1 MPLSPSSAK
10 AGLCSGP
17 PRVRPRPRRA
27 PPRAA
32 LLLWAAALL
41 AAPLYGQQWSEDPS
55 DASTTLTSNA
65 FVPVPLLTPAM
76 PATCTGTS
84 LNGPFSFGSVSG
96 TTPQSANLA
105 YPPCQTAQGIITPP
119 SPKDIWFR
127 LDPAYADAAYRFTLY
142 GTGSP
147 STTSAGMAVY
157 EAANA
162 TGPMRLLDC
171 AIGGAYDQIYNP
183 SVEATCITP
192 GSKIYVR
199 VWPRGATPANA
210 NFNLCVMGQRTSTM
224 PDRGADETP
233 CAARTILAVGS
244 FTTMG
249 SSINYVFSCT
259 EPGMLPSNEDVKGGD
274 LWVKLVVPSSGHV
287 RLKLSYA
294 TIPANMIGSGNPVVN
309 SLGFSAYLSA
319 DCADPAQFR
328 LVGGTS
334 VQVTPAA
341 GGQPVDIRCLPP
353 GEVLYVR
360 FHSLLGSMNLKKRFG
375 QFRFE
380 WMAGNGTYPGYTPP
394 ANTQPCG
401 ATALTIG
408 ATCTGSV
415 SGTTYDMCA
424 APGIPEPTC
433 GGFAGGSQQSVWYKF
448 TAPNSGMVQID
459 AQAGTAPATQPAIAL
474 YTSNA
479 MAGDPDEGCRS
490 RLSIVS
496 CDDRQGPGPDARI
509 IQGALYPGQVYYIRV
524 WARSGSPEGNFN
536 LCVTSPVPP
545 AGTCWYM
552 IDLYA
557 KNTSGTLAME
567 VTIPPGPTVTY
578 TTSGGDPSQT
588 FLIALPAGATVNFHM
603 VSAGGGVGAT
613 GYVFHGL
620 WQVGSSDTIWWDD
633 GGYAVAG
640 PTPGPNDYFTLT
652 SACSP
657 RPHPRTDCFGMRTI
671 CVNGSGGGGANT
683 HLAGQFDN
691 RYWPISS
698 YSPAQTEY
706 QGYTFRPHNGGMID
720 VAGGNMGCLDGES
733 KGIQWMVFT
742 PQQDGTVAFLLEAYK
757 VSPAPAVQA
766 DLDFAVWDLGA
777 LTYQG
782 PDSINGYDVCPPQT
796 PPIRCSSARNPATT
810 GLAQGM
816 FEHQEGHG
824 GWGWLE
830 PLPVQNGHGYLIAF
844 APTNVTGRIN
854 YSFDWTMVK
863 NTSGITDYTILG
875 CDPLVLP
882 VELLFLQ
889 GDPRGTVVDL
899 SWATASEK
907 NSSHFVVER
916 SGNARD
922 FVPIGRVAASGNSQ
936 YRVDYALT
944 DTDPFSGVNYY
955 RLRQVDRDGTEEI
968 SNTVVVFM
976 SMDGDKMTAWP
987 NPVEDALRL
996 SAIIHGEKLVRL
1008 QVLDALGRVVQD
1020 RPVAVEPGRN
1030 DMEVDTR
1037 RLGSGTYL
1045 ARLAGNSGAELGS
1058 VRFVV
1063 QGR

>member
-17 PRVRPRPRRA
+17 PRVRPRPRMA
-27 PPRAA
+27 APRAV
-32 LLLWAAALL
+32 LLLLAAALL
-41 AAPLYGQQWSEDPS
+41 TRPLYGQQWSEDPS
-55 DASTTLTSNA
+55 DATTSLTSNA
-65 FVPVPLLTPAM
+65 FVPVPSLTPAM
-76 PATCTGTS
+76 PTTCAGTS

-119 SPKDIWFR
+119 GPKDIWFR
-127 LDPAYADAAYRFTLY
+127 LDPAFTDAVYRFTLY
-142 GTGSP
+142 ETGSP

-171 AIGGAYDQIYNP
+171 ATGGAVDQTYDP
-183 SVEATCITP
+183 SVEATCLTP
-192 GSKIYVR
+192 GSKLYVR

-233 CAARTILAVGS
+233 CAARTVAAVGA
-244 FTTMG
+244 FTTVG
-249 SSINYVFSCT
+249 NFYNYVFTCE
-259 EPGMLPSNEDVKGGD
+259 EPGFLPASDSIMGGD
-274 LWVKLVVPSSGHV
+274 LWVKLLIPTTGHV
-287 RLKLSYA
+287 RLRLSQP
-294 TIPANMIGSGNPVVN
+294 TTPANMIGGTAVAPVISG
-309 SLGFSAYLSA
+309 SLGMSAYLTS
-319 DCADPAQFR
+319 DCSDPLQFR
-328 LVGGTS
+328 QVGSTID
-334 VQVTPAA
+334 QVTPAA
-341 GGQPVDIRCLPP
+341 GGLPIDIKCLPA
-353 GEVLYVR
+353 GEYLYVR
-360 FHSLLGSMNLKKRFG
+360 FHSLLGSMAKKKRFG
-375 QFRFE
+375 LFRFE
-380 WMAGNGTYPGYTPP
+380 WMAGPLPYPTWTPADRP
-394 ANTQPCG
+394 DETQPCNAIPITVG
-401 ATALTIG
+401 ATCASPVSGSTIG
-408 ATCTGSV
+408 A
-415 SGTTYDMCA
+415 CA

-433 GGFAGGSQQSVWYKF
+433 GGFIGGSQQSVWYKF
-448 TAPNSGMVQID
+448 IAPNSGMVQID
-459 AQAGTAPATQPAIAL
+459 AQAGTPPATRPAIAL

-524 WARSGSPEGNFN
+524 WARGGSSEGNFN

-578 TTSGGDPSQT
+578 TTSGSEPSET

-603 VSAGGGVGAT
+603 VSAGGGIGT
-613 GYVFHGL
+613 SGYVFHGL

-640 PTPGPNDYFTLT
+640 PTPGPNDHFTLT

-657 RPHPRTDCFGMRTI
+657 RPHPRTDCFGMQTV
-671 CVNGSGGGGANT
+671 CANYT

-691 RYWPISS
+691 RPWPVSS

-706 QGYTFRPHNGGMID
+706 QGYTFRTHNGGMVD

-757 VSPAPAVQA
+757 VSPIPTVQA

-782 PDSINGYDVCPPQT
+782 TDSINGYDVCPPQT
-796 PPIRCSSARNPATT
+796 PPIRCSSARNQATT

-816 FEHQEGHG
+816 FEQQEGHG
-824 GWGWLE
+824 GWGWLQ
-830 PLPVQNGHGYLIAF
+830 PLPVQAGHGYLIAF
-844 APTNVTGRIN
+844 VPTNVTGRIN
-854 YSFDWTMVK
+854 YGFDWTMVK
-863 NTSGITDYTILG
+863 NTSGVTDYSILG

-936 YRVDYALT
+936 FRVDYAFT
-944 DTDPFSGVNYY
+944 DTDPFMGVNYY
-955 RLRQVDRDGTEEI
+955 RLRQVDVDGAEEL
-968 SNTVVVFM
+968 SNTVVVVM
-976 SMDGDKMTAWP
+976 SVEGDKMVAWP
-987 NPVEDALRL
+987 NPVEDMLRL
-996 SAIIHGEKLVRL
+996 YANIHGERQVRL
-1008 QVLDALGRVVQD
+1008 QVVDGLGRVVQD

-1030 DMEVDTR
+1030 ELQVDA
-1037 RLGSGTYL
+1037 RLLRSGTYL
-1045 ARLAGNSGAELGS
+1045 ARLTGSSGAELGS